1 MVQGYS
7 YAFQLLGY
15 HAYREIETTGENLT
29 METLKKVKDA
39 YAMKLFEN
47 VYQKIFADLLE
58 VDQKYLIAV
67 LGNKQLKEVAA
78 MLHCNSSYASQYRHR
93 DIARHLVVPSSF
105 GHVQYTL
112 PYFEEFIK
120 ATQDPNSMYYYY
132 IEWDKE

>member
-1 MVQGYS
+1 
-7 YAFQLLGY
+7 
-15 HAYREIETTGENLT
+15 

-78 MLHCNSSYASQYRHR
+78 MLHCNSSYASQYRIQIQCTITILSGTKNKR
-93 DIARHLVVPSSF
+93 
-105 GHVQYTL
+105 Y
-112 PYFEEFIK
+112 
-120 ATQDPNSMYYYY
+120 
-132 IEWDKE
+132 